1 MRIGIAV
8 GGDRGD
14 RRVRAVVV
22 VLAVAILTSGCS
34 DDKPVSTA
42 SEASSEQALKKD
54 CADAKWREQNLGL
67 WYSVCRQPL
76 RW

>member
-1 MRIGIAV
+1 MRIGFAI

-14 RRVRAVVV
+14 RLVRAVVV
-22 VLAVAILTSGCS
+22 VFVAAILTSGCS
-34 DDKPVSTA
+34 GDKPISTA
-42 SEASSEQALKKD
+42 SEASSEQTLKKD

-76 RW
+76 HW